1 MDRSVW
7 TINNKH
13 FTLILDAKTESGK
26 VSDRKFSPG
35 EDIWTN
41 EIPQLKFEDENTQKE
56 YDNFISD
63 LLMLLSEPNVDQVFI
78 DAKIGEESEYDTSAT
93 YEPVII
99 RKIEKYI
106 EYMITILIK
115 LPRTEKFSIGTEIK
129 TSMYEILKNIL
140 FATKI
145 EEDKR
150 LQYYNVVDSNI
161 YYQRFV

>member
-1 MDRSVW
+1 MK
-7 TINNKH
+7 TNN
-13 FTLILDAKTESGK
+13 
-26 VSDRKFSPG
+26 
-35 EDIWTN
+35 
-41 EIPQLKFEDENTQKE
+41 QL
-56 YDNFISD
+56 
-63 LLMLLSEPNVDQVFI
+63 
-78 DAKIGEESEYDTSAT
+78 
-93 YEPVII
+93 VII

>member
-1 MDRSVW
+1 MK
-7 TINNKH
+7 TNN
-13 FTLILDAKTESGK
+13 
-26 VSDRKFSPG
+26 
-35 EDIWTN
+35 
-41 EIPQLKFEDENTQKE
+41 QL
-56 YDNFISD
+56 
-63 LLMLLSEPNVDQVFI
+63 
-78 DAKIGEESEYDTSAT
+78 
-93 YEPVII
+93 VII

-129 TSMYEILKNIL
+129 TIMYEILKNIL

>member
-1 MDRSVW
+1 
-7 TINNKH
+7 
-13 FTLILDAKTESGK
+13 
-26 VSDRKFSPG
+26 
-35 EDIWTN
+35 
-41 EIPQLKFEDENTQKE
+41 
-56 YDNFISD
+56 
-63 LLMLLSEPNVDQVFI
+63 
-78 DAKIGEESEYDTSAT
+78 
-93 YEPVII
+93 
-99 RKIEKYI
+99 
-106 EYMITILIK
+106 MITILIK